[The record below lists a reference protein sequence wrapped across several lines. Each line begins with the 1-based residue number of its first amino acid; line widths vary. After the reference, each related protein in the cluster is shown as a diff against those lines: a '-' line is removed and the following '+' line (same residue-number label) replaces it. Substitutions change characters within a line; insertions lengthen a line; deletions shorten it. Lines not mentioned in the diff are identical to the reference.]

1 MKTSAENKTH
11 GQHDSATFGKGWF
24 ALFLGILLS
33 LGLVTKSEAQQAGT
47 LPEVTVT
54 GKNLAVNARVLKVF
68 TRSFPTSESARW
80 FLTEN
85 KRYLVKHIMNDMRH
99 NTLFGRRGAFIYDIG
114 YGAEKDMPASL
125 RSQVRR
131 NFEDY
136 AVTNAI
142 NVRQNGRNVW
152 KISLEDA
159 KSILVLHAQDGVLT
173 EQERVDKASPEALA
187 AYRVQKQSVETLL
200 SDLR

>member
-11 GQHDSATFGKGWF
+11 GQHDSAIFGKGWY

-33 LGLVTKSEAQQAGT
+33 LGLVTRSEAQQAGT

-54 GKNLAVNARVLKVF
+54 GKNLAVDARVLKVF
-68 TRSFPTSESARW
+68 TRSFQGSESARW

-114 YGAEKDMPASL
+114 YGAEKDMPAAL
-125 RSQVRR
+125 RSQVRKS
-131 NFEDY
+131 FEDY

-142 NVRQNGRNVW
+142 NVRQNGRNIW
-152 KISLEDA
+152 KISLEDS
-159 KSILVLHAQDGVLT
+159 KNIVMLHAQDGVIT
-173 EQERVDKASPEALA
+173 EQERIEKGSPEALA
-187 AYRVQKQSVETLL
+187 AFRIQEQSIETLL
-200 SDLR
+200 SDVK